1 MKTMSQLKRDLQI
14 ASEKIQKDQQE
25 EGVLLLRK
33 KEYKEKLETS
43 ITHLME
49 GLQHIMTSVKLKKLI
64 MLETKLKITSIK

>member
-25 EGVLLLRK
+25 EGVLILRK